1 VKLIVERER
10 EIDAFKPEESW
21 NIKTTLVAD
30 SKEFAAQF
38 QKIDGKKKLFK
49 TEADALKFLATLGQD
64 IESFT
69 K

>member
-21 NIKTTLVAD
+21 NIKTTLVAS
-30 SKEFAAQF
+30 SKEFVAQF
-38 QKIDGKKKLFK
+38 QKIDGKKKVFR

-64 IESFT
+64 IEAFT